1 MAVREDL
8 LQAFRTWMKT
18 ELSLTDSQVVLA
30 KREQGGDQ
38 GPRPS
43 LPYLYLTLPSHDIP
57 RGVDEII
64 WQNSLT
70 KVYRGNRA
78 GTLRVEAKGPDSEE
92 LLHKLGMFVSEFD
105 GPATVINQGNPIVD
119 VSAYVGADEE
129 GRYYREFPIEY
140 GVQLTK
146 EFVGATKFQAT
157 ANMESGEDTITKV
170 ITVELSP

>member
-1 MAVREDL
+1 MTVREDL
-8 LQAFRTWMKT
+8 LQAFRTWMKS

-64 WQNSLT
+64 WQNDLT

-78 GTLRVEAKGPDSEE
+78 GTLRVEARGPDSEE
-92 LLHKLGMFVSEFD
+92 FLHKLGMLVSDFD
-105 GPATVINQGNPIVD
+105 GPATVINQGNPIID

-129 GRYYREFPIEY
+129 GQYYREFPLEY
-140 GVQLTK
+140 GVQITK
-146 EFVGATKFQAT
+146 TFIAATQFEAT
-157 ANMESGEDTITKV
+157 ANIESGADTLTHV